1 MIQAEIDLMVITAQQ
16 GNQKAFAV
24 LYRHY
29 LNPLVGFAYKICA
42 DRELAN
48 DAVQEAWIKAAKNI
62 RQLNDP
68 RTFKSWIYRLV
79 RWKTIDLAR
88 ALSTRDKH
96 FESFD
101 ESAICESEMTDNHQ
115 LRDTNTELSLVD
127 FVDKLPKV
135 EREMIHL
142 FYLEDFRVAEIS
154 VILNIPTGT
163 VKSRLNRARNILKQ
177 KYLSH
182 QG

>member
-1 MIQAEIDLMVITAQQ
+1 MIQAEIDLMVMTAQN
-16 GNQKAFAV
+16 GSEKAFGV

-29 LNPLVGFAYKICA
+29 LNPLLGFAFKICS
-42 DRELAN
+42 DHEIAN

-62 RQLNDP
+62 RQLHDP

-88 ALSTRDKH
+88 ALSNRNKH

-101 ESAICESEMTDNHQ
+101 EECISENKIAENSDLVPASN
-115 LRDTNTELSLVD
+115 DSSLID
-127 FVDKLPKV
+127 FVDKLPKI

-142 FYLEDFRVAEIS
+142 FYLEDFRVAEICA
-154 VILNIPTGT
+154 ILNIPVGT

-177 KYLSH
+177 KYLS
-182 QG
+182 QQS